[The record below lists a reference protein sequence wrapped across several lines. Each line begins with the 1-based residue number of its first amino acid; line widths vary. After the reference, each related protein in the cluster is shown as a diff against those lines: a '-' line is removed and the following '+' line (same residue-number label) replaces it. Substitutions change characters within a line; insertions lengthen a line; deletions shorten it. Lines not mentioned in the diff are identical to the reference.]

1 MLYEFIFFYHYLH
14 FFTFCFFIAIDKKIF
29 PTIVSFY
36 CDKIMRLEKKNEPA
50 KIELKEDVIK
60 KLKNY
65 IKMIFYVWLS
75 I

>member
-14 FFTFCFFIAIDKKIF
+14 FFTFCFFIVIDKNIF

-50 KIELKEDVIK
+50 KIELKEDFIK
-60 KLKNY
+60 KLKKLYKND
-65 IKMIFYVWLS
+65 FHVWLS